1 MRLVPGRLTLGRI
14 NSQPVFMPDG
24 VSGHDRILYGLIACL
39 NADPF
44 VGGGGRVLK
53 QGAHLFV
60 ELLPGAHAG
69 PPVLQDEK
77 LWQPSSNPAIA

>member
-1 MRLVPGRLTLGRI
+1 
-14 NSQPVFMPDG
+14 
-24 VSGHDRILYGLIACL
+24 
-39 NADPF
+39 